1 MQTPPA
7 LVTASEEKSSATEA
21 LRAEVNK
28 WQERVPK
35 LASALRLRTEELAA
49 ARDQIRGFQQQ
60 PSGAAQEVDTRLK
73 TRDGLIKELEEK
85 LAKLTEKHQKLSGE
99 MHGVELGRQ
108 AAHEDLAGWKDKWQ
122 QVSESLDG
130 EASQRAALQEQLN
143 TLREKQ
149 TQNGQEHESAL
160 SELTKRNTDEAT
172 NLARRNEQLI
182 ESMELANKQIATL
195 GEELSQLISRV
206 ESEKASRQNTE
217 TVLTETQ
224 AEQKI
229 SAAREDEMQILVED
243 MQNRIDSLSQEQLQD
258 QAEWAERLATKEQQ
272 QVTLE
277 RKLSETESENQI
289 AIESLQKTLE
299 TDRETVQTQSAEKQ
313 QRIEAQ
319 QQRIEAQQRQVD
331 AQQQRIDAQEKE
343 IASFSSEAKSQSEEI
358 VRLEKCVQDAQA
370 SGSRFEQ
377 EKRLLLSSAQE
388 SRDEA
393 ARLKSKLEERSQLV
407 VELEAEKQQRDD
419 LKNDKLAELDRLKL
433 DAETALNRV
442 TAFQEHNNTLETR
455 VQEQR
460 SLIEDLERELSGEQ
474 EKSGRQKKTLDSHE
488 KIKLDLQDELK
499 RVQISEDDSKQLL
512 GDELAQAEDEIST
525 LQDEVAEAQ
534 QSVDDAKQE
543 TAQLRTELDSQRAV
557 QNKRSEV
564 EQQLQSELDEERCNS
579 VEASHQVE
587 LLQTRL
593 TESEDQL
600 AQATVTAQTYKAE
613 LVAVRAESVDAAEVR
628 VLGDQ
633 ARVLET
639 KLRDR
644 TQALDEMRWRE
655 SQQEK
660 QENSVAVVMVLNQQL
675 KDARDEIERLKSVR
689 VERAGDQLTLIHG
702 VGEKLAQQLAELG
715 LTTFAQIAEL
725 KEKDLEAESHSLH
738 VHKTRI
744 VRDEW
749 IKQAKQ
755 LSQ

>member
-1 MQTPPA
+1 
-7 LVTASEEKSSATEA
+7 
-21 LRAEVNK
+21 
-28 WQERVPK
+28 
-35 LASALRLRTEELAA
+35 
-49 ARDQIRGFQQQ
+49 
-60 PSGAAQEVDTRLK
+60 
-73 TRDGLIKELEEK
+73 
-85 LAKLTEKHQKLSGE
+85 
-99 MHGVELGRQ
+99 
-108 AAHEDLAGWKDKWQ
+108 
-122 QVSESLDG
+122 
-130 EASQRAALQEQLN
+130 
-143 TLREKQ
+143 
-149 TQNGQEHESAL
+149 
-160 SELTKRNTDEAT
+160 
-172 NLARRNEQLI
+172 
-182 ESMELANKQIATL
+182 
-195 GEELSQLISRV
+195 
-206 ESEKASRQNTE
+206 
-217 TVLTETQ
+217 
-224 AEQKI
+224 
-229 SAAREDEMQILVED
+229 
-243 MQNRIDSLSQEQLQD
+243 
-258 QAEWAERLATKEQQ
+258 
-272 QVTLE
+272 
-277 RKLSETESENQI
+277 
-289 AIESLQKTLE
+289 
-299 TDRETVQTQSAEKQ
+299 
-313 QRIEAQ
+313 
-319 QQRIEAQQRQVD
+319 
-331 AQQQRIDAQEKE
+331 
-343 IASFSSEAKSQSEEI
+343 
-358 VRLEKCVQDAQA
+358 
-370 SGSRFEQ
+370 
-377 EKRLLLSSAQE
+377 LLLSSAQE

-442 TAFQEHNNTLETR
+442 TAFQEHNDTLETR

-488 KIKLDLQDELK
+488 KIQLDFQDELK

-512 GDELAQAEDEIST
+512 GDELAQAQDEIST

-534 QSVDDAKQE
+534 QSVDDVKQE

-557 QNKRSEV
+557 PNKRSEV
-564 EQQLQSELDEERCNS
+564 EQQLQSELDEERRNS
-579 VEASHQVE
+579 IEASHQVE

-600 AQATVTAQTYKAE
+600 AQATITAQTHKAE

-644 TQALDEMRWRE
+644 TQTLDEMRWRE

-660 QENSVAVVMVLNQQL
+660 KENSVAVVMVLNQQL

-689 VERAGDQLTLIHG
+689 VERAGDELTLIHG
-702 VGEKLAQQLAELG
+702 IGEKLAQQLAELG

-725 KEKDLEAESHSLH
+725 QENDLEAESHPLH